1 MNQHFNKKNGPQHV
15 AKKTTTC
22 STINNSA
29 FFLLTVLWPF
39 ITGHLRKWFMS
50 KDITYILIDTT
61 TLWQEISH
69 LPSRIGF
76 RIIAGLHNTDVKKN
90 MAVLLQGVK
99 VTHVPTC
106 WRSSVYRQQ
115 FIETREVEKA
125 TYSITSPFCLL
136 DSAIP
141 ARKKFLPMF
150 ISLYACLTFYKFE
163 GKFISSPN
171 RHQSNWWH
179 SQWNGNCFQ

>member
-1 MNQHFNKKNGPQHV
+1 M
-15 AKKTTTC
+15 
-22 STINNSA
+22 
-29 FFLLTVLWPF
+29 LWPF
-39 ITGHLRKWFMS
+39 ITGHVRKWFMS
-50 KDITYILIDTT
+50 KDMTYILIDTT

-69 LPSRIGF
+69 SLFRIGF
-76 RIIAGLHNTDVKKN
+76 WIIVGLHSIGVKKN

-125 TYSITSPFCLL
+125 TYSITSPFGLL

-150 ISLYACLTFYKFE
+150 SSLDVCPAFYKLEGKLISLSLILSSGFLTWQIPFYITTK
-163 GKFISSPN
+163 P
-171 RHQSNWWH
+171 
-179 SQWNGNCFQ
+179 